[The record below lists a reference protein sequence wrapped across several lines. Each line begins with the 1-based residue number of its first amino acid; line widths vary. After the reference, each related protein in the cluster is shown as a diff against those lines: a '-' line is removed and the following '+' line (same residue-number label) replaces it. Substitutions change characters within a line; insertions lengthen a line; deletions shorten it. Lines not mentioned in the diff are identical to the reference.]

1 MPSTTSHIRSFVR
14 REGRLT
20 PAQARALDRLW
31 PRFGLDFAPQ
41 PIDLEQIFG
50 RRAPLTLEIG
60 FGNGEALAALAAR
73 QRERNFIGIEVHRPG
88 VGRLLN
94 ALESDDL
101 DNVRVISHDAV
112 EVIDAMLPVAA
123 VDQLLIY
130 FPDPWPKKRHHKRRL
145 IQPAFVAKLAR
156 IVKPGGRLELATDWE
171 DYAVGMLETLNAAED
186 FVNLAAGATYA
197 PRAAYRPETRFERR
211 GTNLGHRV
219 RDLVFQRR

>member
-1 MPSTTSHIRSFVR
+1 MSPVTPHIRSFVR

-31 PRFGLDFAPQ
+31 PRFGLDFGPQ
-41 PIDLEQIFG
+41 PIDPEQVFG

-60 FGNGEALAALAAR
+60 FGNGEALTALAA
-73 QRERNFIGIEVHRPG
+73 QQPERNFIGIEVHRPG

-94 ALESDDL
+94 ALDTHGL
-101 DNVRVISHDAV
+101 DNVRVVSHDAV
-112 EVIDAMLPVAA
+112 EVVDAMLPAAA
-123 VDQLLIY
+123 VDQVLIY

-145 IQPAFVAKLAR
+145 IQPAFVDKLAR

-186 FVNLAAGATYA
+186 FVSLAAGAGYV
-197 PRAAYRPETRFERR
+197 PRPGYRPETRFERR

-219 RDLVFQRR
+219 HDLVFQRR